1 MFFFNIAWSTLP
13 RMEAA
18 DTIFSQLD
26 ADSVEFDESELLRLF
41 ARAKAGAKNKN
52 KDKSNQDDGVAR
64 ISLLGLRRAN
74 NICTMMFN
82 RPLFKTCSFDVCC
95 SFRSDRVVAI

>member
-1 MFFFNIAWSTLP
+1 
-13 RMEAA
+13 MEAA

-74 NICTMMFN
+74 NICMMMLN
-82 RPLFKTCSFDVCC
+82 RPLFKTC
-95 SFRSDRVVAI
+95 